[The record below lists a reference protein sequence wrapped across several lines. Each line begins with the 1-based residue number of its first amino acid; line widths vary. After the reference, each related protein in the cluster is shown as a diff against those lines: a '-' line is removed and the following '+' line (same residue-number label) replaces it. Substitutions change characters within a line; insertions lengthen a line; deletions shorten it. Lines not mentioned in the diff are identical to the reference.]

1 MWMSCAAFSPNR
13 LETPVSVYGP
23 PALAKIDRGVLPGS
37 PPDGRRCWP
46 RHCLP
51 KIRATFRAGWIYS
64 ALSSRACSSRW
75 VNTAAI
81 DRATLMCGPSPPKP
95 WPKPSRDKATPRR
108 WRCAIVEAQPD
119 ASQLLLRELA
129 VTARPGGAIAYLN
142 GLLRVRA
149 AGAQSGPLP
158 VDESTVGHQ
167 AHAAMA
173 LLVLG
178 QPDTLWSLLR
188 QRADPRVR
196 TLLIQRLAGSSLLR
210 PRMQQRLAVPDL
222 DAVERQALLMIWTE
236 TALSGVAASAVTDV
250 VNQARRLYLED
261 PDSGVHSAAELLL
274 RRWKRVDLIEQA
286 DRQLR
291 QQPRLPPG
299 RRWEMGPN
307 GHTFAIVAGP
317 LEFWMGSPDHDQ
329 DRFPHE
335 TRHFRRIERSLAVST
350 KEVTIEQYRMFKPGF
365 RQETRYSK
373 EANCPANLVN
383 WFDAAA
389 YCNWLSKQDGID
401 EAEWCY
407 PAQAASGMVV
417 KEGASFAWDTACPRR
432 RNGNI
437 SAARAVKRLAPLMW
451 AARSLHAMPGRG

>member
-1 MWMSCAAFSPNR
+1 MRMSCAAFSPNR

-23 PALAKIDRGVLPGS
+23 PAHWRRLIGVCS
-37 PPDGRRCWP
+37 RVHRRWTRCWP

-51 KIRATFRAGWIYS
+51 KIRATFRAGCDLLGPFVWRLLEPLGEYCRDRQSGPDVRSIAAE
-64 ALSSRACSSRW
+64 ALAEALKRQGDSEAL
-75 VNTAAI
+75 
-81 DRATLMCGPSPPKP
+81 DR
-95 WPKPSRDKATPRR
+95 
-108 WRCAIVEAQPD
+108 AIVEAQPD

-129 VTARPGGAIAYLN
+129 VTAKPGGAIAYLD
-142 GLLRVRA
+142 GQFRVGA
-149 AGAQSGPLP
+149 AGVNQASLP

-274 RRWKRVDLIEQA
+274 RRWKHVDLIEQA

-299 RRWEMGPN
+299 RRWELGPN

-317 LEFWMGSPDHDQ
+317 LEFWMGSPDDDQ
-329 DRFPHE
+329 DRFVHE

-373 EANCPANLVN
+373 EANCPANLVD

-407 PAQAASGMVV
+407 PAEAASGMVV
-417 KEGASFAWDTACPRR
+417 KEGASLALGIPPAHGGGMGISLPR
-432 RNGNI
+432 GQ
-437 SAARAVKRLAPLMW
+437 
-451 AARSLHAMPGRG
+451 